1 MSESHFGDTYS
12 YTTKD
17 NSISYQ
23 YGDNSLAYSAKS
35 DDKSQ
40 TVSDSVKLNDTTAV
54 ESKYSYDENDNVSTI
69 DENLSIFVEIET

>member
-1 MSESHFGDTYS
+1 MTESHFGDTYS

-23 YGDNSLAYSAKS
+23 YGDNSFTYSAKS

-40 TVSDSVKLNDTTAV
+40 TVSDSVKLNGTTATIN
-54 ESKYSYDENDNVSTI
+54 KYKGCV
-69 DENLSIFVEIET
+69 